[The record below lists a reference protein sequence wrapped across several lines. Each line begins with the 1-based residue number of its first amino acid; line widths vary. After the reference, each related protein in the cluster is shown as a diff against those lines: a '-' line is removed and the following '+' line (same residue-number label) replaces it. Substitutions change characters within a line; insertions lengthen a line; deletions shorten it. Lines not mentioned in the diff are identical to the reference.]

1 MGMFSNLV
9 YTSIFGRRL
18 GLSQLSSAQ
27 SGSARGTREYLTGEK
42 LEDFRRTVAAETT
55 GTNLA
60 PDGVSRV
67 NGTSA
72 ASSAVYTLD
81 PPIPGVMKVLSFE
94 STSQGPIYVK
104 TANGETFISTQG
116 TTFSVIKSTN
126 NTVGTLFLMGLT
138 TAVWGFANASV
149 SSASFALSTTT

>member
-1 MGMFSNLV
+1 MAFPTNNLF
-9 YTSIFGRRL
+9 TSVFGHRL
-18 GLSQLSSAQ
+18 GLAKFTTAQ
-27 SGSARGTREYLTGEK
+27 SGASKEREYLMGRSV
-42 LEDFRRTVAAETT
+42 EDFKRTITAETT
-55 GTNLA
+55 GTNLP

-72 ASSAVYTLD
+72 ASSVVYTLD

-116 TTFSVIKSTN
+116 TTFSIIKSTG
-126 NTVGTLFLMGLT
+126 NTVGTLFLMGIT
-138 TAVWGFANASV
+138 TAIWGLANASV

>member
-1 MGMFSNLV
+1 MGYFTNGI
-9 YTSIFGRRL
+9 YTSVFGRRF
-18 GLSQLSSAQ
+18 GLSGLSSVQ
-27 SGSARGTREYLTGEK
+27 SGSARGTREYLSGP
-42 LEDFRRTVAAETT
+42 EDVRRTVTSETT
-55 GTNLA
+55 ATNLP

-116 TTFSVIKSTN
+116 TTFSIIKSTG
-126 NTVGTLFLMGLT
+126 NTVGTLFLMGIT
-138 TAVWGFANASV
+138 TAIWGFANASV
-149 SSASFALSTTT
+149 SSGSFALSTTT